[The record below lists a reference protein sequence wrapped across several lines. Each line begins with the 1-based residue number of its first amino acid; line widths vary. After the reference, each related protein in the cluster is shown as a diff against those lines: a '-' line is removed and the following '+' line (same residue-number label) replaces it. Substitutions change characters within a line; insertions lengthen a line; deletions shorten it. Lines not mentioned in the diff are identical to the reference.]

1 MTRLVKGAKE
11 TFGWVI
17 VGVDRELVIPPKAW
31 ERYGFYA
38 EEEAVFIAGSRKSGG
53 FSLTNHKLLEG
64 FSFPLGDNR
73 ILGYGW
79 FNIDCEVRIPD
90 NIPVKP
96 GDQLL
101 TAFGSGLAL
110 GFISRGPI
118 FEEAVQHPELEIYA
132 KE

>member
-1 MTRLVKGAKE
+1 M
-11 TFGWVI
+11 I

-38 EEEAVFIAGSRKSGG
+38 EEKAVFIAASRKSGG

-73 ILGYGW
+73 ILGYGR
-79 FNIDCEVRIPD
+79 FNINGEVCIPD

-96 GDQLL
+96 GDRLL

-118 FEEAVQHPELEIYA
+118 FEEAIQHPELEIYA